1 MLKVKVS
8 SEPSLSVSAKG
19 PASAV
24 VKAHAISIV
33 AGSSINVS
41 GASVGQIIKI
51 AEVDEEGK
59 PTAWEAFW
67 LSEETVSRD
76 DVLSALDET
85 GLITPVASV
94 ENVVY
99 SDETGKIF
107 VL

>member
-1 MLKVKVS
+1 MIPGIEYIKTLLNGIML
-8 SEPSLSVSAKG
+8 
-19 PASAV
+19 
-24 VKAHAISIV
+24 
-33 AGSSINVS
+33 
-41 GASVGQIIKI
+41 
-51 AEVDEEGK
+51 
-59 PTAWEAFW
+59 W
-67 LSEETVSRD
+67 LSEEMVSRD

>member
-1 MLKVKVS
+1 MFPGIEYIETLLNGIML
-8 SEPSLSVSAKG
+8 
-19 PASAV
+19 
-24 VKAHAISIV
+24 
-33 AGSSINVS
+33 
-41 GASVGQIIKI
+41 
-51 AEVDEEGK
+51 
-59 PTAWEAFW
+59 W
-67 LSEETVSRD
+67 LSEEMVSRD

>member
-1 MLKVKVS
+1 M
-8 SEPSLSVSAKG
+8 AKKLRLTG
-19 PASAV
+19 
-24 VKAHAISIV
+24 KFGGID
-33 AGSSINVS
+33 VS

-51 AEVDEEGK
+51 AETDEEGK
-59 PTAWEAFW
+59 PTNWEAFW
-67 LSEETVSRD
+67 LSEEMVSRD

-107 VL
+107 IL

>member
-1 MLKVKVS
+1 MSYEFKKKTR
-8 SEPSLSVSAKG
+8 PKQ
-19 PASAV
+19 PASE
-24 VKAHAISIV
+24 VKWMFPGIEYIETLLN
-33 AGSSINVS
+33 GIML
-41 GASVGQIIKI
+41 
-51 AEVDEEGK
+51 
-59 PTAWEAFW
+59 W
-67 LSEETVSRD
+67 LSEEMVSRD